1 MVRKPTMI
9 ALRARHTAFRIA
21 AEILWGRKLRVPPP
35 PAPLPFAALADFDPN
50 AVIRP
55 RHDNLRI
62 LAWSLVGVLALVTVL
77 FVIAA
82 IKG

>member
-1 MVRKPTMI
+1 MI

-21 AEILWGRKLRVPPP
+21 SDILWGHKIQVPPP
-35 PAPLPFAALADFDPN
+35 SAPPPFAALADFDPD
-50 AVIRP
+50 AVYRPP
-55 RHDNLRI
+55 RHHNFRV
-62 LAWSLVGVLALVTVL
+62 LAWSVVGLMFLVTVL